1 MRHERKMYF
10 YLGYHIGLHVVLY
23 VLDVYMFA
31 VGDLIY
37 EVDLQPL
44 ATGERGR
51 HFFRIQKEKM
61 DTMFEDIFGKCSF
74 K

>member
-1 MRHERKMYF
+1 M
-10 YLGYHIGLHVVLY
+10 HVVLY
-23 VLDVYMFA
+23 VLDVYIFA
-31 VGDLIY
+31 IGAKIY

-51 HFFRIQKEKM
+51 HFFRIQKESLES
-61 DTMFEDIFGKCSF
+61 TMFEDMFGKSF